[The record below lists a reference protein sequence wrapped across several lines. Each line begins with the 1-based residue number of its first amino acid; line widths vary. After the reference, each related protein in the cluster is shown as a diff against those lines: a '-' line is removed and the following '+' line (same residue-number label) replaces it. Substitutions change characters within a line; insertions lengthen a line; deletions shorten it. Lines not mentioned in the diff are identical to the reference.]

1 MSLPGAQSPQSNPG
15 ISGGLPPFASSRAQK
30 PGSFIQLSLSLDP
43 PFGPSPGSSRHWP
56 PLHGYLYC
64 FPIVPPFAPP
74 TFWLEQPAAFL
85 RPGRLALETGR
96 RWSCPWSA
104 LSVASPP
111 PSPATAAQKGVQAAW
126 GSP

>member
-1 MSLPGAQSPQSNPG
+1 M
-15 ISGGLPPFASSRAQK
+15 RAAAGTRLALHARYKIQG
-30 PGSFIQLSLSLDP
+30 PDAWIPQLSLSLAL
-43 PFGPSPGSSRHWP
+43 PFGPSSGSSRHWP

-64 FPIVPPFAPP
+64 FRIVPPFAPL

-85 RPGRLALETGR
+85 SPGRLALETGR